1 MSLLINKYKPK
12 KIDDLVGVDREIKV
26 IKDFILNF
34 KKGKALLIFGPCG
47 CGKTSS
53 IEILAEDLDLELFE
67 LNASNFRDK
76 ASIENILG
84 SAIKQKSL
92 FSKGKIILLDEI
104 DGLSSKDRGGLT
116 ALIKII
122 QTSELPIILTSN
134 DVELE
139 KLESLIKKV
148 VLLEY
153 KKLEDERI
161 FLKLKDICEKEKIK
175 FNSKD
180 LEKLAIVSRGDLR
193 AAIIDLQTLTSNN
206 ELIVEGIEDFDRLQS
221 EDTNKV
227 LNVIFKKNDISES
240 RRHIDLLNTNLIDV
254 SKRNLTNVVFN
265 NENVLYYWLEENIP
279 FQYDNNSL
287 SNSFEILSRSDLFR
301 GRIMRRQYWRYLAYI
316 VDLFSSISLENNKS
330 MFSSYKKTKRSPK
343 NNKKLWFL
351 VSRKKK
357 DIAGKIALRSNI
369 SMKRALNDFY
379 YYNLMLNNEDLQDYL
394 DLTKEEIE
402 WINKR

>member
-1 MSLLINKYKPK
+1 
-12 KIDDLVGVDREIKV
+12 
-26 IKDFILNF
+26 
-34 KKGKALLIFGPCG
+34 
-47 CGKTSS
+47 
-53 IEILAEDLDLELFE
+53 

>member
-12 KIDDLVGVDREIKV
+12 KINDLIGVDREIKV
-26 IKDFILNF
+26 LKDFILNF

-53 IEILAEDLDLELFE
+53 IEILSNNLDLELFE

-104 DGLSSKDRGGLT
+104 DGISSRDRGGLQ

-122 QTSELPIILTSN
+122 QESNIPIILTSN
-134 DVELE
+134 NIELE

-153 KKLEDERI
+153 KKLDDEII
-161 FLKLKDICEKEKIK
+161 FLKLKEICEKEKIK
-175 FNSKD
+175 FNSED
-180 LEKLAIVSRGDLR
+180 LERLTSVGRGDLR

-206 ELIVEGIEDFDRLQS
+206 ELIVEGMEDFDRLQS
-221 EDTNKV
+221 ENINKV
-227 LNVIFKKNDISES
+227 LNIIFKKNNISES
-240 RRHIDLLNTNLIDV
+240 RKYIDLLNTNLMDV

-279 FQYDNNSL
+279 FQYDNDSL

-316 VDLFSSISLENNKS
+316 VDLFSSISLEDRKS
-330 MFSSYKKTKRSPK
+330 IFMNYKKTRRSPK

-369 SMKRALNDFY
+369 SVKRALNDFY
-379 YYNLMLNNEDLQDYL
+379 YYNVMLNNNNLQDYL

-402 WINKR
+402 WVNKH

>member
-12 KIDDLVGVDREIKV
+12 KINDLIGVDREIKV
-26 IKDFILNF
+26 LKDFILNF

-53 IEILAEDLDLELFE
+53 IEILSNNLDLELFE

-76 ASIENILG
+76 ESIENILG

-104 DGLSSKDRGGLT
+104 DGISSRDRGGLQ

-122 QTSELPIILTSN
+122 QESNIPIILTSN
-134 DVELE
+134 NIELE

-153 KKLEDERI
+153 KKLDDEII
-161 FLKLKDICEKEKIK
+161 FLKLKEICEKEKIK
-175 FNSKD
+175 FNSED
-180 LEKLAIVSRGDLR
+180 LERLTSVGRGDLR

-206 ELIVEGIEDFDRLQS
+206 ELIVEGMEDFDRLQS
-221 EDTNKV
+221 ENINKV
-227 LNVIFKKNDISES
+227 LNIIFKKNNISES
-240 RRHIDLLNTNLIDV
+240 RKYIDLLNTNLMDV

-279 FQYDNNSL
+279 FQYDNDSL

-316 VDLFSSISLENNKS
+316 VDLFSSISLEDRKS
-330 MFSSYKKTKRSPK
+330 MNYKKTRRSPK

-369 SMKRALNDFY
+369 SVKRALNDFY
-379 YYNLMLNNEDLQDYL
+379 YYNVMLNNNNLQDYL

-402 WINKR
+402 WVNKH